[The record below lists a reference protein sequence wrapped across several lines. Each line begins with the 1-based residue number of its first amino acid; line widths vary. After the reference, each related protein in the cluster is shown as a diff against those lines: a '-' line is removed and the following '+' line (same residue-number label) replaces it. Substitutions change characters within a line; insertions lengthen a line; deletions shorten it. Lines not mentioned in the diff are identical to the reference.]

1 MRVNGMKFTEAMS
14 AAETGFAVWATKPHN
29 KKWAKRLDGT
39 PIPNDLLVC
48 IAEEFV
54 RRSERF
60 IIRA

>member
-1 MRVNGMKFTEAMS
+1 MKFTEAMS

-54 RRSERF
+54 RRSDRF